1 MERAVE
7 HHKNWNEKSGED
19 IGSSWEIGPRRK
31 IVKIKPVDYGYE
43 IAMKAIE
50 ESYEIR
56 LDYGMASRSLGK
68 LFECQVSARHCT
80 R

>member
-1 MERAVE
+1 M
-7 HHKNWNEKSGED
+7 KNPGKISGAAGRSGRGGKSSR
-19 IGSSWEIGPRRK
+19 SSQLTMAMK
-31 IVKIKPVDYGYE
+31 
-43 IAMKAIE
+43 IAMKGIE